1 MAEKRTFVG
10 NGYSA
15 GAVVDFIGRC
25 RERNIFPRAFTV
37 VKGGET
43 AVRFCAAPYS
53 FAEPMLVYSLSKSF
67 NSVACG
73 MCIDDGLLSPDTSV
87 TELFS
92 DKIPESFPEIARG
105 LKLSDLLSMQSG
117 QGCCAI
123 PQMRF
128 APDSIAEFFRQPF
141 VTKPGT
147 TFVYSTAASCICAA
161 AAERVSGKKLPDL
174 LYQRMFSLMGEEKP
188 RWFTLR
194 DGQCAGGTG
203 LYISCNALE
212 KFGRMLLA
220 GGVYEGKRIV
230 SREYLELAT
239 SKHSVDVNNGAP
251 DWTAGYGFQ
260 FWMNARGGFRGDG
273 AYGQLLMVFPEE
285 DTLVTFMG
293 EVGDMAAEV
302 GEVYRLLDEL
312 SGESGRGEE
321 LERLAQTMYLTKP
334 VEAPAGELSVEFGEN
349 DIGLRSVSLY
359 GEGLLHAVLGTDYG
373 TRELVCGNGEYILN
387 RVMLKYLNPTIITH
401 DPMLGLEERISV
413 YAAYE
418 RGEDGGYIL
427 TLRHADTPHVQRWHI
442 DKNGMDISLLVGD
455 VAQRHFPAKTQGIAA
470 E

>member
-1 MAEKRTFVG
+1 MAESRTFVEEG
-10 NGYSA
+10 FGA
-15 GAVVDFIGRC
+15 GAVTDFITRC
-25 RERNIFPRAFTV
+25 TEKNIFPRAFTV
-37 VKGGET
+37 VKGGREV
-43 AVRFCAAPYS
+43 VRFCAAPYS
-53 FAEPMLVYSLSKSF
+53 LTEPMLVYSLSKSF
-67 NSVACG
+67 TSVACG
-73 MCIDDGLLSPDTSV
+73 ICIDNGLLSPDTSIP
-87 TELFS
+87 ELFS
-92 DKIPESFPEIARG
+92 DKIPADLPEIARG

-117 QGCCAI
+117 QATCAI

-128 APDSIAEFFRQPF
+128 AEDSVAAFFRQPF
-141 VTKPGT
+141 VTQPGT
-147 TFVYSTAASCICAA
+147 TFVYNTGGSCVCAA

-174 LYQRMFSLMGEEKP
+174 LYERMFSLMGEEKP

-293 EVGDMAAEV
+293 EVGNMPAEV

-312 SGESGRGEE
+312 NGESGSRDE
-321 LERLAQTMYLTKP
+321 LERLAQTMYITNP
-334 VEAPAGELSVEFGEN
+334 VEAPVDGLSVEFCDNE
-349 DIGLRSVSLY
+349 IGLRGITLY
-359 GEGLLHAVLGTDYG
+359 GERLLHIVLDADYG
-373 TRELVCGNGEYILN
+373 TRELICGNGEYILN
-387 RVMLKYLNPTIITH
+387 RVMLKYLNPSIITH
-401 DPMLGLEERISV
+401 DPMLGAEERVSV
-413 YAAYE
+413 FAAYE
-418 RGEDGGYIL
+418 RDEDGGYTV

-442 DKNGMDISLLVGD
+442 GKSGMDISLLVGELT
-455 VAQRHFPAKTQGIAA
+455 QRHFEAKSAQR

>member
-67 NSVACG
+67 TSVACG

-92 DKIPESFPEIARG
+92 DKIPEPFPEIARG

-260 FWMNARGGFRGDG
+260 FWIPRRRRIRSASYGIPGGGHARYLHGRGGRYGCRGRRG
-273 AYGQLLMVFPEE
+273 LPP
-285 DTLVTFMG
+285 
-293 EVGDMAAEV
+293 
-302 GEVYRLLDEL
+302 
-312 SGESGRGEE
+312 SGRAF
-321 LERLAQTMYLTKP
+321 R
-334 VEAPAGELSVEFGEN
+334 
-349 DIGLRSVSLY
+349 
-359 GEGLLHAVLGTDYG
+359 
-373 TRELVCGNGEYILN
+373 
-387 RVMLKYLNPTIITH
+387 
-401 DPMLGLEERISV
+401 
-413 YAAYE
+413 
-418 RGEDGGYIL
+418 
-427 TLRHADTPHVQRWHI
+427 
-442 DKNGMDISLLVGD
+442 
-455 VAQRHFPAKTQGIAA
+455 
-470 E
+470 